1 MSLFMWFF
9 ASQDIIWFFLMLFG
23 AFREK
28 KKTSIYLPQ
37 VAITKRNWSEKHFFF
52 LSKGFLIFVLHC
64 VRNSQVSFKTWGFKT
79 WMYLECGSFFF
90 FSMSID
96 AFICLFC
103 LSICRLESDSKGRWT
118 RFSHLQTMETPQRRA
133 HRLIQVVSVI
143 HG

>member
-1 MSLFMWFF
+1 MILTSK
-9 ASQDIIWFFLMLFG
+9 DIIWFFFCYLGLL
-23 AFREK
+23 EK
-28 KKTSIYLPQ
+28 KNKKNSIYLPQ
-37 VAITKRNWSEKHFFF
+37 VEIGKRNWSEKHFFF

-79 WMYLECGSFFF
+79 WMYLECSSFSYFLCL
-90 FSMSID
+90 SMP
-96 AFICLFC
+96 LFVYPS